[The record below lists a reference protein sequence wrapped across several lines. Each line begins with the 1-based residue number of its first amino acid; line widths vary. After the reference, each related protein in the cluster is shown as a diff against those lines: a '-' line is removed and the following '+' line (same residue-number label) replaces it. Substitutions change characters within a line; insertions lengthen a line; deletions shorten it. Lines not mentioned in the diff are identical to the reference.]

1 MENKVTTIERKILEL
16 NIRLQSLLVNSG
28 NAPVSELFGIEKKE
42 IVDKF
47 GLSVATIRKYY
58 TDAKDRKFFG
68 KKNPLNENRN
78 SRKTIYQKSDIDLV
92 KKLVAEKIP
101 LPKICKQMKISYHHL
116 KQILKII

>member
-1 MENKVTTIERKILEL
+1 MNLEKYWTMRKTIVEM
-16 NIRLQSLLVNSG
+16 
-28 NAPVSELFGIEKKE
+28 IEAGVCKKE

-47 GLSVATIRKYY
+47 GLSAATIRKYY

-78 SRKTIYQKSDIDLV
+78 SRKTIYRQKDIELA
-92 KKLVAEKIP
+92 KKLVAEKIA

-116 KQILKII
+116 KKILKV